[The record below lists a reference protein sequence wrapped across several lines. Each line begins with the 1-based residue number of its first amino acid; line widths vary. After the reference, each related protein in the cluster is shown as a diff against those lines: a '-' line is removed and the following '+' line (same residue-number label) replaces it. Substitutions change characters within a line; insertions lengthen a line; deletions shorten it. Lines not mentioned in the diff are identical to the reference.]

1 MHKYEEK
8 FVKDTYSS
16 NTKRTIHVGYLVHP
30 PLWLSLKAD
39 GPVSR
44 VGKDIAACGFTLRC
58 SWWRSVAS
66 GYVFVG
72 EGITVPFHS
81 LVPCAAVYRGGSN
94 GGKKEERN
102 VHREINNGYERESM
116 LRFSCNS
123 RVFIH

>member
-1 MHKYEEK
+1 M
-8 FVKDTYSS
+8 
-16 NTKRTIHVGYLVHP
+16 HP

-72 EGITVPFHS
+72 EGIAVPFHS
-81 LVPCAAVYRGGSN
+81 LVPCAAVYCGGSN

-102 VHREINNGYERESM
+102 VHREFELWI
-116 LRFSCNS
+116 
-123 RVFIH
+123 